1 MQIAIIPI
9 EKLIPYICIN
19 ISPQIIS
26 WIDLVIVKSNFI
38 NLFKNI
44 GKLKNLYKISED
56 NIPKIIPNI
65 ILTSQLENAINI
77 VSFNLFIK
85 VIMISLLI
93 FGIKAEIINSLN
105 SSIPPIWKLIKS
117 S

>member
-1 MQIAIIPI
+1 MAIIPI

-26 WIDLVIVKSNFI
+26 WIDLVIVKSNFK

-44 GKLKNLYKISED
+44 GKFNISYKMFDD

-65 ILTSQLENAINI
+65 ILITQLENAIMI
-77 VSFNLFIK
+77 VSFNLFTNA
-85 VIMISLLI
+85 IMISLLI
-93 FGIKAEIINSLN
+93 FGFNAEIINSLN
-105 SSIPPIWKLIKS
+105 NSIPPIWKLIKS